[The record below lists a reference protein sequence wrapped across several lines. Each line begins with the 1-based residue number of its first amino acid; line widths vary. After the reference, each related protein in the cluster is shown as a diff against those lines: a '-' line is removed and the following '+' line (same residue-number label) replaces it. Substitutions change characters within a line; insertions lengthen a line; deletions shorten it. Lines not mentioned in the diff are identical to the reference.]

1 MKKTILLSALLG
13 MIFLKAQ
20 TTIYSQAATGTDGML
35 SNALSD
41 GTIFI
46 LADDFTLTSQSKIT
60 KVKIMGSQNAENL
73 ETAVATGAMLYI
85 YADAS
90 GRPAGIPQVSGTPI
104 MEVDIAK
111 GAPGYNLIKTPNSNA
126 YTFEI
131 DINAALAAPVIL
143 SANTTYW
150 LVFAA
155 KTNLP
160 DFDAPDFWFN
170 WYVGQVNGNAAK
182 AIDPS
187 DLLGEGLTSW
197 IDISSLMMS
206 SAYDGLAFSIEGD
219 ISWLGTK
226 EIYSSLKKVAV
237 YPNPVSDYLTLVSE
251 EKITAAEI
259 FDSSGRK
266 VPVDLKDNKVNV
278 KNLTPGS
285 YIINMETKAGRIAE
299 KFIKY

>member
-1 MKKTILLSALLG
+1 MKKTILLSAVLG
-13 MIFLKAQ
+13 MTFLKAQ
-20 TTIYSQAATGTDGML
+20 TTIHSQAVIGTYRMM
-35 SNALSD
+35 STALSD
-41 GTIFI
+41 GNFFATT
-46 LADDFTLTSQSKIT
+46 DDFTLASQSKIT
-60 KVKIMGSQNAENL
+60 KVKVIGVQYAETL

-90 GRPAGIPQVSGTPI
+90 GMPAGIPNGSGTPI
-104 MEVDIAK
+104 VAVDIAK
-111 GAPGYNLIKTPNSNA
+111 GAPGYNLIKTPNSNV

-131 DINAALAAPVIL
+131 DMNAALATPVIL
-143 SANTTYW
+143 SANTRYW
-150 LVFAA
+150 LVFVA
-155 KTNLP
+155 KTNLS
-160 DFDAPDFWFN
+160 DFDPSTRFDWLIGEA
-170 WYVGQVNGNAAK
+170 NGNPAK
-182 AIDPS
+182 LIDPS
-187 DLLGEGLTSW
+187 DRFGGGLTNW
-197 IDISSLMMS
+197 TDISSLQG

-219 ISWLGTK
+219 ISSLGTK